1 MLSVFI
7 DLEQGFNPCY
17 SKDMSKVTSK
27 LQLTLPKAVADQ
39 YGIRPGD
46 ELDWV
51 AAGDS
56 IRAIPRR
63 PKGRRA
69 AAANVEE
76 RLKLFHEMLAR
87 QREREARRTK
97 RKPSPA
103 KESPWK
109 PHEIER
115 GWRREDL
122 YTRGFPR

>member
-1 MLSVFI
+1 
-7 DLEQGFNPCY
+7 
-17 SKDMSKVTSK
+17 MSKVTSK
-27 LQLTLPKAVADQ
+27 LQLTLPKAIADQ

-56 IRAIPRR
+56 IRAIPRA
-63 PKGRRA
+63 PRRQSA
-69 AAANVEE
+69 AAVDVEE

-87 QREREARRTK
+87 QREREARRPK
-97 RKPSPA
+97 RKA
-103 KESPWK
+103 VRTQESPWK

-122 YTRGFPR
+122 YTRGLPR